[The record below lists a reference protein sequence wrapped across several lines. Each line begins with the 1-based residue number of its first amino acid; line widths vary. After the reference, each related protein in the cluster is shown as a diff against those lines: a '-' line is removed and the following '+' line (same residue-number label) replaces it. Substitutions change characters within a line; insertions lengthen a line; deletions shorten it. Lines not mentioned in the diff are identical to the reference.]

1 VKEAVRRA
9 LENKV
14 RPAIQLDGGD
24 VELLGVENGVV
35 TVRMFG
41 ACDGCPLSPVTLRA
55 GIERIL
61 RDEIP
66 DIREVVAI
74 EG

>member
-1 VKEAVRRA
+1 MKEAVRRA